1 MRAGLVV
8 ASAVAIIAWPH
19 QAHAGAGA
27 YLVDDASITPA
38 GHCQIQSWV
47 QAFSGGQ
54 KALNT
59 LPACSTGPVEWSL
72 GVAGQN
78 HPYQHQES
86 PAVKWML
93 RDPSA
98 HPWGVAVNV
107 GATWSN
113 GHVLSRNTYA
123 ALTWTPEGQQDWA
136 VNTDVGGF
144 WSRDRHWQTLL
155 GIGVKYKLTE
165 HVAIVAEHIHPWVG
179 QATTQAGLRWIFRN
193 NDSVDLIVGHG
204 SVASHDRWMTVGLN
218 VGL

>member
-1 MRAGLVV
+1 MRPGWVV
-8 ASAVAIIAWPH
+8 ALTVATVAWPWK
-19 QAHAGAGA
+19 AHAGAGA

-38 GHCQIQSWV
+38 GHCQIQSWA

-59 LPACSTGPVEWSL
+59 LPACSRGPVEWSL

-98 HPWGVAVNV
+98 HPLGVAINM
-107 GATWSN
+107 GAMWSN
-113 GHVLSRNTYA
+113 GHVLSRNIYA
-123 ALTWTPEGQQDWA
+123 ALTWTPQDREDWSINA
-136 VNTDVGGF
+136 DLGAF
-144 WSRDRHWQTLL
+144 WSRDRQWQTLL
-155 GIGVKYKLTE
+155 GLGVKYKLTQ

-179 QATTQAGLRWIFRN
+179 EATTQAGLRWSFRN
-193 NDSVDLIVGHG
+193 DDSVDVIVGHG
-204 SVASHDRWMTVGLN
+204 SVAAHDRWITVGLN